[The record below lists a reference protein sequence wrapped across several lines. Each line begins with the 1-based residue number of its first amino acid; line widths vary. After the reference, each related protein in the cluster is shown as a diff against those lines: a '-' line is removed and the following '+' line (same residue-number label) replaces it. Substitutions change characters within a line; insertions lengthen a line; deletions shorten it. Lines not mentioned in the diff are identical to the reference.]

1 MESIDLK
8 ASQRNPTYSS
18 HSTSLSCPYLPPD
31 FNIMAVLHSFPKD
44 TACGPSGLR
53 IQHLI
58 EAAEVP
64 LHFPICAALREV
76 VNMLIS
82 GKVPV
87 QVARFLAGGNLVALE
102 KNKPN
107 CPPDIQPIAVGEA
120 IRRLAGKCLC
130 SMTKAKAHD
139 FLAPFQL
146 GVACQGGAEKII
158 HGLRSCVDEH
168 WHEVDFAVLKIDL
181 HNAFNRVSRQAVLNA
196 CALHIPELLPWSQ
209 WCYGQHPALW
219 HSLGTISSEIGVQQ
233 GDPLGPLLFCL
244 VLQQITSAIAEDV
257 DCESLL
263 FHHWYID
270 DGVVAGPVAAI
281 ARVLAIIQES
291 GPPLGLNINIAKCEL
306 FSSRDLSSFPEE
318 MRRSNVPHFEILG
331 APIGDLVFCATFV
344 AQKQSEASQLLK
356 ELELLVDPQD
366 SITHES
372 VGDSPLSQKVL
383 SSKIEDQQF
392 NNLFHNASVT
402 DRARLLS
409 ISSPHAS
416 AWLSVTPSSRLNL
429 HLEPAEFQAALK
441 WWLGIPVVQDQS

>member
-1 MESIDLK
+1 
-8 ASQRNPTYSS
+8 
-18 HSTSLSCPYLPPD
+18 
-31 FNIMAVLHSFPKD
+31 MAVFHSFPKD

-64 LHFPICAALREV
+64 LQFPICAVLREV
-76 VNMLIS
+76 VNMHIS

-107 CPPDIQPIAVGEA
+107 CPPDIRPIAVGEA

-146 GVACQGGAEKII
+146 GVACQGGAEKI
-158 HGLRSCVDEH
+158 
-168 WHEVDFAVLKIDL
+168 
-181 HNAFNRVSRQAVLNA
+181 
-196 CALHIPELLPWSQ
+196 
-209 WCYGQHPALW
+209 
-219 HSLGTISSEIGVQQ
+219 
-233 GDPLGPLLFCL
+233 CL
-244 VLQQITSAIAEDV
+244 VLQQMISAIAEDV

-331 APIGDLVFCATFV
+331 APIGDLVFCAKFV
-344 AQKQSEASQLLK
+344 AQKQSEASKLLK
-356 ELELLVDPQD
+356 ELEAVGSIDPQ
-366 SITHES
+366 
-372 VGDSPLSQKVL
+372 V
-383 SSKIEDQQF
+383 
-392 NNLFHNASVT
+392 A
-402 DRARLLS
+402 LLLLRQCG
-409 ISSPHAS
+409 AF
-416 AWLSVTPSSRLNL
+416 A
-429 HLEPAEFQAALK
+429 
-441 WWLGIPVVQDQS
+441 D

>member
-1 MESIDLK
+1 
-8 ASQRNPTYSS
+8 
-18 HSTSLSCPYLPPD
+18 
-31 FNIMAVLHSFPKD
+31 
-44 TACGPSGLR
+44 
-53 IQHLI
+53 
-58 EAAEVP
+58 
-64 LHFPICAALREV
+64 
-76 VNMLIS
+76 
-82 GKVPV
+82 
-87 QVARFLAGGNLVALE
+87 
-102 KNKPN
+102 
-107 CPPDIQPIAVGEA
+107 
-120 IRRLAGKCLC
+120 
-130 SMTKAKAHD
+130 MTKAKARD

-181 HNAFNRVSRQAVLNA
+181 HNAVNRVSRQAVLNA

-244 VLQQITSAIAEDV
+244 VLQQIISAIAEDV

-344 AQKQSEASQLLK
+344 AQKQSEASKLLK
-356 ELELLVDPQD
+356 ELEAVGSIDPQVALLLLRQCGSFCRLVHLARNTPPLLVNEAFALFDD
-366 SITHES
+366 C
-372 VGDSPLSQKVL
+372 V
-383 SSKIEDQQF
+383 QQCF
-392 NNLFHNASVT
+392 SECTAV
-402 DRARLLS
+402 D
-409 ISSPHAS
+409 AS
-416 AWLSVTPSSRLNL
+416 AATWQQAQLS
-429 HLEPAEFQAALK
+429 LK
-441 WWLGIPVVQDQS
+441 RGV